1 MNRNDCVIS
10 AYDVKMPRLIYGTA
24 WKKELTASLVE
35 KAVKLGFRGLDTA
48 CQPKH
53 YHEPGVGAGLASC
66 LAAGLARTDIY
77 LQTKFTPADGQDPKR
92 MPYDA
97 SAKLSVQ
104 VGQSFETSLRNLQTA
119 YVDGLILHSPL
130 GDGRKTME
138 VWQAM
143 EAVFDGGGA
152 KQLGISNCQ
161 SLEALESLH
170 RKARI
175 KPAVVQNRFYAAT
188 RYDREIREF
197 CRLHRIIYQS
207 FWSLTANPHI
217 LAHGSVRAVSEKY
230 GHTPEQIFLRYLTQA
245 DIVPLTGTASETHM
259 REDLAIFDFELAAS
273 DCDEVA
279 RLLFEAAPGV

>member
-1 MNRNDCVIS
+1 MNQNDCVIS

-24 WKKELTASLVE
+24 WKKERTADLVE
-35 KAVKLGFRGLDTA
+35 KAVNLGFRGLDTA

-97 SAKLSVQ
+97 NAKLSGQ
-104 VGQSFETSLRNLQTA
+104 VEQSFETSLRNLQTA
-119 YVDGLILHSPL
+119 YVDGLILHSPY
-130 GDGRKTME
+130 GDGRKMME
-138 VWQAM
+138 VWLAL

-152 KQLGISNCQ
+152 KQLGISNCH

-170 RKARI
+170 RKVKI

-188 RYDREIREF
+188 HYDREIREF

-217 LAHGSVRAVSEKY
+217 LAHGSLRMLSAKY
-230 GHTPEQIFLRYLTQA
+230 GYTPEQIFFRYLTQA
-245 DIVPLTGTASETHM
+245 DIVPLTGTTSETHM
-259 REDLAIFDFELAAS
+259 REDLAIFDFELTAS

-279 RLLFEAAPGV
+279 SLLSEATPHR